1 MRMNVKFCFLPETN
15 IHEYSEYGKIV
26 LICFIRNE
34 GNPEM
39 VLYALIE
46 TISEYREAFK
56 LFDKDGNKS
65 ISRQEL
71 IIVMRSLGRNPTD
84 KDIDAMMADA
94 DADG

>member
-1 MRMNVKFCFLPETN
+1 M
-15 IHEYSEYGKIV
+15 

-39 VLYALIE
+39 VTYALIE
-46 TISEYREAFK
+46 HISEYREAFK

-71 IIVMRSLGRNPTD
+71 VIVMRSLGRNPTD